1 MAAESTNVYRRRW
14 QREAHRVLGEL
25 LAFDDLP
32 AVAWTIAVSGAITGA
47 VDSLTSTPVEQRAA
61 FTAWAGRLGAKPTE
75 RTDRAGVIHLYAP
88 FAWGQ
93 AEPVGAIRATIHP
106 EFDAE
111 GGGL

>member
-32 AVAWTIAVSGAITGA
+32 AMSWTIAVSGAITGG
-47 VDSLTSTPVEQRAA
+47 VDSLTSTPAEQRAA
-61 FTAWAGRLGAKPTE
+61 FAAWAARLKATPSE
-75 RTDRAGVIHLYAP
+75 RTDSAGVVHLYAS
-88 FAWGQ
+88 FAWKRSEQ
-93 AEPVGAIRATIHP
+93 VGAIRATIHP
-106 EFDAE
+106 EFDVE

>member
-32 AVAWTIAVSGAITGA
+32 AMAWTIAVSGAITGA

-61 FTAWAGRLGAKPTE
+61 FEAWAARLGATPSE
-75 RTDRAGVIHLYAP
+75 RTDSAGVIHLYAP
-88 FAWGQ
+88 FEWKL
-93 AEPVGAIRATIHP
+93 AELVGAIRATIYP
-106 EFDAE
+106 PFED
-111 GGGL
+111 GGE

>member
-32 AVAWTIAVSGAITGA
+32 AMAWTIAVSGAVTGA

-61 FTAWAGRLGAKPTE
+61 FTAWAARLGATPTE
-75 RTDRAGVIHLYAP
+75 RTDRAGVVHLYAP

-93 AEPVGAIRATIHP
+93 AVTVGAIRATIHP

-111 GGGL
+111 DGGL